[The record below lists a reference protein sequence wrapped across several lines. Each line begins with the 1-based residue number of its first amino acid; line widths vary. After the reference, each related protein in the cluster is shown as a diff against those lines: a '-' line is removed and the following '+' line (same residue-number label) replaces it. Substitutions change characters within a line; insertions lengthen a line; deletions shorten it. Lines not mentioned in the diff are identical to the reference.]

1 MTSKKASTASIPGI
15 WQRTLPT
22 LGEVPASLMVVMMFF
37 VAGLSAFAGG
47 NAPVASSMSITVLE
61 DLPVTIPLQAT
72 DNEGDPLTYS
82 IVSRPDAKSGVLS
95 GTGANLTFIPVN
107 NFNGDATFTF
117 KVNDGTSDSEV
128 ATVYIEVLSVND
140 APILNGFVVSGKEDE
155 RMSLSESLFSAQYS
169 DLEGDPFDSLTVT
182 TLPKTGVL
190 KWDGTPVFA
199 GQIIPANLLDQLIYD
214 PAKDDNGV
222 RSFTVR
228 GSDGLSLSTLT
239 TVTMVIAA
247 VNDVPVLA
255 NITKSSGLLED
266 AVVPFAAVD
275 FTSKYDDIEKTP
287 LSSIRIKTVPPLGT
301 LKLGGI
307 GLKAGDVVLAAD
319 LNSLKFEPAAHQNGD
334 VVFQVSASD
343 GVNASADAL
352 VSLFITPVNDA
363 PSGVISLSTVTV
375 AEDSGAYNNPAFIT
389 GATSGP
395 SNESAQSMAYSMVT
409 SDLTLFSVPPSI
421 SDDGRLT
428 FIPGD
433 NKNGT
438 ATVTVTLKDSGG
450 VLDGGVDSRALGSFS
465 IVITAVDDRPIAVA
479 QSVTLTEDL
488 AQGIT
493 LVGSDVEKAPLTYTV
508 VQPPTKGVLSGSGSA
523 RTYTP
528 NPNEYGSDRFTYKVT
543 ASGQDSETV
552 TVALSIISVN
562 DAPSFE
568 IPKSTTVTGDNTTPV
583 VVSDYVVNATEDTF
597 MSVPDF
603 ATKISSGPSNEFL
616 QTVKLVLNVTLN
628 PELFAIAPAISA
640 DGTLTFT
647 PASDANGT
655 AKVEVF
661 AQDDGG
667 TADGGVDR
675 SPVQT
680 FLVTVAAVNDP
691 PVAGSQVVTATE
703 DTEQVITLQGF
714 DAEASLLTYTIVKAP
729 LKGTLSAP
737 IGDQVTYRPGANE
750 TGVDK
755 FTFRVSDGVSE
766 SSEATVRIVV
776 TPVNDAPEVRDVSAV
791 TAERV
796 PVELELVGTDVDA
809 DRLFYS
815 IVSAPSHGQL
825 TGSGANLVYLSE
837 WGFSGTDRFTFKAND
852 GSTHSSVGTVTIQV
866 TPINQAPV
874 AGAFSAVTDE
884 DMPLSLTLN
893 GVDLEGSDLTYTV
906 VRPPSKGVLSGD
918 GAIRQYAPNLDF
930 NGTDSFTFKVSDGE
944 LDSGLATVTIRV
956 NPINDAPVAGAFSVG
971 TDEDTGLSLTL
982 KGVDSEGSALTYT
995 VIRQPVHGTLIG
1007 EGNRREYIPKLDFN
1021 GTDSFTYKVSDGEL
1035 ESGQVTVSIR
1045 VNSINDAPI
1054 AGAFSAVTDEDMAL
1068 SLTLMGVDLEES
1080 ALTYKVV
1087 RPPAHGTLMGDGRR
1101 REYIPNLDFNG
1112 TDSFT
1117 YRVNDGELDSGQV
1130 TVSIRVNPVQDAPI
1144 ALAQSVKV
1152 IQGSSVPVTLVGF
1165 DADQDSLDYKVVS
1178 QTKQGTLS
1186 GSGAN
1191 WIYQANDDAVGFD
1204 TFTYRVNDGF
1214 ADSGLVS
1221 VRINIGEKSTL
1232 GVKSFNGSSITLEV
1246 RAPNGAVVQVENAS
1260 SIGAWVPT
1268 AIKVTGH
1275 GPDFAVPVTVP
1286 IDRTVPARFW
1296 RLKVLSTP

>member
-47 NAPVASSMSITVLE
+47 NVPVASSMSITVLE
-61 DLPVTIPLQAT
+61 DLPVTIPLQAI

-82 IVSRPDAKSGVLS
+82 IVSQPDAKSGVLS

-239 TVTMVIAA
+239 TVTVVIAA
-247 VNDVPVLA
+247 V
-255 NITKSSGLLED
+255 
-266 AVVPFAAVD
+266 
-275 FTSKYDDIEKTP
+275 DD
-287 LSSIRIKTVPPLGT
+287 L
-301 LKLGGI
+301 
-307 GLKAGDVVLAAD
+307 
-319 LNSLKFEPAAHQNGD
+319 
-334 VVFQVSASD
+334 
-343 GVNASADAL
+343 
-352 VSLFITPVNDA
+352 
-363 PSGVISLSTVTV
+363 
-375 AEDSGAYNNPAFIT
+375 
-389 GATSGP
+389 
-395 SNESAQSMAYSMVT
+395 
-409 SDLTLFSVPPSI
+409 
-421 SDDGRLT
+421 
-428 FIPGD
+428 
-433 NKNGT
+433 
-438 ATVTVTLKDSGG
+438 
-450 VLDGGVDSRALGSFS
+450 
-465 IVITAVDDRPIAVA
+465 PIALA
-479 QSVTLTEDL
+479 QSVTLTEDM

-528 NPNEYGSDRFTYKVT
+528 NPKEHGSDRFTYKMT

-562 DAPSFE
+562 DAPRFQ
-568 IPKSTTVTGDNTTPV
+568 IPKSTNVVGDNTTPV
-583 VVSDYVVNATEDTF
+583 VVSDFVVNAVEDTF
-597 MSVPDF
+597 TSVEGF
-603 ATKISSGPSNEFL
+603 ATQISSGPANESL
-616 QTVKLVLNVTLN
+616 QTVKLVLNVILN

-655 AKVEVF
+655 AKVEVY

-667 TADGGVDR
+667 TADGGVDQ

-691 PVAGSQVVTATE
+691 PVAGSQVVSATE
-703 DTEQVITLQGF
+703 DTEQVITLRGF
-714 DAEASLLTYTIVKAP
+714 DAEGALLTYKIVKAP
-729 LKGTLSAP
+729 LKGTLIAS

-755 FTFRVSDGVSE
+755 FTFRVSDGISE
-766 SSEATVRIVV
+766 SSETTVRVV
-776 TPVNDAPEVRDVSAV
+776 INPVNDAPVVRDVSAV
-791 TAERV
+791 TADRA
-796 PVELELVGTDVDA
+796 PVKLELVGTDVDS
-809 DRLFYS
+809 DRLSYS
-815 IVSAPSHGQL
+815 IVSAPNHGRL
-825 TGSGANLVYLSE
+825 TGSGSDLVYLSE

-852 GSTHSSVGTVTIQV
+852 GSTDSSVGTVTIQV
-866 TPINQAPV
+866 TPVNQAPI

-884 DMPLSLTLN
+884 DTAVSLTLM
-893 GVDLEGSDLTYTV
+893 GVDLEGSDLTYMV
-906 VRPPSKGVLSGD
+906 VRQPSRGVLLGE
-918 GAIRQYAPNLDF
+918 GAIRQYVPNLDF

-956 NPINDAPVAGAFSVG
+956 NPINDAPIAGAFSVV
-971 TDEDTGLSLTL
+971 TDEDKVLPLTL
-982 KGVDSEGSALTYT
+982 MGLDSEGSSLSYT
-995 VIRQPVHGTLIG
+995 VMRQPIHGTLIG
-1007 EGNRREYIPKLDFN
+1007 EGNRREYIPNRDFN
-1021 GTDSFTYKVSDGEL
+1021 ASDSFTYKVSDGQL
-1035 ESGQVTVSIR
+1035 ESGQVTVTIR
-1045 VNSINDAPI
+1045 VNPINDAPI
-1054 AGAFSAVTDEDMAL
+1054 AGAFSAVTDEDTTV
-1068 SLTLMGVDLEES
+1068 SLTLMGVDLEGS

-1087 RPPAHGTLMGDGRR
+1087 RPPVSGTLIGEGNRR
-1101 REYIPNLDFNG
+1101 DYIPKPDFHG

-1130 TVSIRVNPVQDAPI
+1130 TVSIRVNPVQDAPV

-1152 IQGSSVPVTLVGF
+1152 TQGSSVPVTLVGF
-1165 DADQDSLDYKVVS
+1165 DADQNALNYKVVS
-1178 QTKQGTLS
+1178 QPKQGTLS

-1191 WIYQANDDAVGFD
+1191 WIYQSTDDAVGSD

-1246 RAPNGAVVQVENAS
+1246 RAPIGAVVQVENATTFGVWS
-1260 SIGAWVPT
+1260 PT
-1268 AIKVTGH
+1268 AINVTGN
-1275 GPDFAVPVTVP
+1275 GQDMAVPVTVP
-1286 IDRTVPARFW
+1286 IDEAAPARFW

>member
-37 VAGLSAFAGG
+37 VAVLSALAGG

-82 IVSRPDAKSGVLS
+82 IVSLPDAKSGVLS

-247 VNDVPVLA
+247 V
-255 NITKSSGLLED
+255 
-266 AVVPFAAVD
+266 
-275 FTSKYDDIEKTP
+275 DD
-287 LSSIRIKTVPPLGT
+287 L
-301 LKLGGI
+301 
-307 GLKAGDVVLAAD
+307 
-319 LNSLKFEPAAHQNGD
+319 
-334 VVFQVSASD
+334 
-343 GVNASADAL
+343 
-352 VSLFITPVNDA
+352 
-363 PSGVISLSTVTV
+363 
-375 AEDSGAYNNPAFIT
+375 
-389 GATSGP
+389 
-395 SNESAQSMAYSMVT
+395 
-409 SDLTLFSVPPSI
+409 
-421 SDDGRLT
+421 
-428 FIPGD
+428 
-433 NKNGT
+433 
-438 ATVTVTLKDSGG
+438 
-450 VLDGGVDSRALGSFS
+450 
-465 IVITAVDDRPIAVA
+465 PIALA
-479 QSVTLTEDL
+479 QSVTLTEDM

-528 NPNEYGSDRFTYKVT
+528 NPKEHGSDRFTYKVT

-562 DAPSFE
+562 DAPRFQ
-568 IPKSTTVTGDNTTPV
+568 IPKSTNVVGDNTTPA
-583 VVSDYVVNATEDTF
+583 VVSDYVVNAVEDTF
-597 MSVPDF
+597 TSVEGF
-603 ATKISSGPSNEFL
+603 ATQISSGPANESL
-616 QTVKLVLNVTLN
+616 QTVKLVLNVILN

-655 AKVEVF
+655 AKVEVY

-667 TADGGVDR
+667 TADGGVDQ

-691 PVAGSQVVTATE
+691 PVAGSQVVSAAE
-703 DTEQVITLQGF
+703 DTEQLITLRGF
-714 DAEASLLTYTIVKAP
+714 DAEGALLTYKIVKAP
-729 LKGTLSAP
+729 LKGTLIAP

-755 FTFRVSDGVSE
+755 FTFRVSDGISE
-766 SSEATVRIVV
+766 SSETTVRVV
-776 TPVNDAPEVRDVSAV
+776 INPVNDAPVVRDVSAV
-791 TAERV
+791 TADRA
-796 PVELELVGTDVDA
+796 PVKLELVGTDVDS
-809 DRLFYS
+809 DRLSYS
-815 IVSAPSHGQL
+815 IVSAPNHGRL
-825 TGSGANLVYLSE
+825 TGSGSDLVYLSE

-852 GSTHSSVGTVTIQV
+852 GSTDSSVGTVTIQV
-866 TPINQAPV
+866 TPVNQ
-874 AGAFSAVTDE
+874 
-884 DMPLSLTLN
+884 
-893 GVDLEGSDLTYTV
+893 
-906 VRPPSKGVLSGD
+906 
-918 GAIRQYAPNLDF
+918 
-930 NGTDSFTFKVSDGE
+930 
-944 LDSGLATVTIRV
+944 
-956 NPINDAPVAGAFSVG
+956 
-971 TDEDTGLSLTL
+971 
-982 KGVDSEGSALTYT
+982 
-995 VIRQPVHGTLIG
+995 
-1007 EGNRREYIPKLDFN
+1007 
-1021 GTDSFTYKVSDGEL
+1021 
-1035 ESGQVTVSIR
+1035 
-1045 VNSINDAPI
+1045 API
-1054 AGAFSAVTDEDMAL
+1054 AGAFSAVTDEDTAV
-1068 SLTLMGVDLEES
+1068 SLTLMGVDLEGS

-1087 RPPAHGTLMGDGRR
+1087 RPPDHGTLMGDGGR
-1101 REYIPNLDFNG
+1101 REYVPKFDFNG

-1117 YRVNDGELDSGQV
+1117 YRVNDGELDSGLV

-1152 IQGSSVPVTLVGF
+1152 TQGASVAVTLVGF
-1165 DADQDSLDYKVVS
+1165 DADQDSLNYKVVS
-1178 QTKQGTLS
+1178 QPKQGTLS

-1191 WIYQANDDAVGFD
+1191 WIYQSNDDAVGSD

-1232 GVKSFNGSSITLEV
+1232 GVKSFNGSSIILEV
-1246 RAPNGAVVQVENAS
+1246 RAPNGAVVQVENAT
-1260 SIGAWVPT
+1260 SIGAWTPT

-1275 GPDFAVPVTVP
+1275 GQDFAIPVTVP